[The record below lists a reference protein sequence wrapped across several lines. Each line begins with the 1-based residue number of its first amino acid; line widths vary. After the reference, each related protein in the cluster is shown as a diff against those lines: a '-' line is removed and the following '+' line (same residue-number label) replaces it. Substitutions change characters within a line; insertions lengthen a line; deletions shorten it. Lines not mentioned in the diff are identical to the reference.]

1 MIRTVNFL
9 NRLLFKPDHYVL
21 GIKPPGEKAKF
32 AEVFAERVDNEDE
45 ESGKEEVDLVPTQ
58 TVELKG
64 DPAAL
69 VDLLISHSAAIIAKG
84 DPQKQRY

>member
-32 AEVFAERVDNEDE
+32 AEVFAERVYNEDE
-45 ESGKEEVDLVPTQ
+45 VSGKEEVDLVPT
-58 TVELKG
+58 
-64 DPAAL
+64 
-69 VDLLISHSAAIIAKG
+69 
-84 DPQKQRY
+84 